1 MLRSDSVLDVDDVAR
16 RALQLGPVV
25 TVARIEDALHDVFLS
40 RPTPRRAA
48 FAAIDRWAGGY
59 LR

>member
-1 MLRSDSVLDVDDVAR
+1 
-16 RALQLGPVV
+16 VV